1 MYEVRF
7 NYSRLRED
15 IGIPLSQLPEFFS
28 ALFGVKL
35 TKQAIHG
42 WFKTGSIPLERL
54 LQVLTLVRL
63 ESNRRLD
70 IWRYIEVP
78 VAVVKN
84 KQAA

>member
-7 NYSRLRED
+7 NYDRLRAD
-15 IGIPLSQLPEFFS
+15 IQIPLAHLPEFFNQ
-28 ALFGVKL
+28 LFGVKL

-54 LQVLTLVRL
+54 LQILTLVRL

-78 VAVVKN
+78 VSVAKP
-84 KQAA
+84 KAA